1 MLFGIGTI
9 IAMVIVYK
17 NIDSSIAIK
26 FLMGYLFFTIFSI
39 LYVFSITILNSRK
52 LKWIDLR
59 KRLIKF
65 ITLFVLYGAL
75 LYIFDLVF
83 RHSNIDL
90 VKDVVIAFGVAFAS
104 SFIDVIF
111 LKKK

>member
-1 MLFGIGTI
+1 
-9 IAMVIVYK
+9 
-17 NIDSSIAIK
+17 
-26 FLMGYLFFTIFSI
+26 
-39 LYVFSITILNSRK
+39 
-52 LKWIDLR
+52 
-59 KRLIKF
+59 
-65 ITLFVLYGAL
+65 LFVLYGAL

>member
-65 ITLFVLYGAL
+65 ITLFILYVAL

-90 VKDVVIAFGVAFAS
+90 YKELSIAFGVAFAS
-104 SFIDVIF
+104 SFIDVMF